1 MLENILYIFL
11 IYNINLLIDYHTKY
25 YQLEFLESFNDNINI
40 NFFLWF
46 ALFSII
52 NNLSYTY
59 LSYIKK
65 TKLEYP
71 QVTYTTVDFLNK
83 TNNLPPIYIEHKINN
98 EIRELLLKTPS
109 IIFNKNTVLFEGYSS
124 MIRLF
129 INTYFL
135 FKIKASFALFIC
147 CSFILYLYF
156 YKNIINNNF
165 KLNSTDNKK
174 LFKLNTNYNELLRT
188 YFNSIIGNYTHHYN
202 KTLLNNVNDKNNLNI
217 TKHWRDIIYNSS
229 LELYHKIILFT
240 MLYSYL
246 HSSCKNQCGIYFL
259 PLYQLTT
266 TLVYQFEYLLH
277 NYYNYYKMDSELTNY
292 YEFNKSYNN
301 LRITNKTHILLDNN
315 FEYEFNLNNINID
328 NFTLYMSETILLKQ
342 NKHILISGETGSG
355 KTTICKYLSGYIDT
369 HEISNYVLY
378 ISQYNLISYNN
389 RTIHNIITNNDYYS
403 NKGDNILC
411 KYIIQSI
418 VPLNDL
424 LFNVNYSFN
433 EVVTNLSGGQEKR
446 LYIAFWLYYLIK
458 NIYKYRVLIID
469 EPDKGLDTETF
480 ITLIGNILNNEL
492 LKNLCII
499 VVTHN
504 YNYILELFDEHLHIY
519 NNENKLYIKEKFI

>member
-1 MLENILYIFL
+1 
-11 IYNINLLIDYHTKY
+11 
-25 YQLEFLESFNDNINI
+25 
-40 NFFLWF
+40 
-46 ALFSII
+46 
-52 NNLSYTY
+52 
-59 LSYIKK
+59 
-65 TKLEYP
+65 
-71 QVTYTTVDFLNK
+71 
-83 TNNLPPIYIEHKINN
+83 
-98 EIRELLLKTPS
+98 
-109 IIFNKNTVLFEGYSS
+109 
-124 MIRLF
+124 
-129 INTYFL
+129 
-135 FKIKASFALFIC
+135 
-147 CSFILYLYF
+147 
-156 YKNIINNNF
+156 
-165 KLNSTDNKK
+165 
-174 LFKLNTNYNELLRT
+174 
-188 YFNSIIGNYTHHYN
+188 
-202 KTLLNNVNDKNNLNI
+202 
-217 TKHWRDIIYNSS
+217 
-229 LELYHKIILFT
+229 
-240 MLYSYL
+240 
-246 HSSCKNQCGIYFL
+246 
-259 PLYQLTT
+259 
-266 TLVYQFEYLLH
+266 
-277 NYYNYYKMDSELTNY
+277 MDSELTNY